1 MRILSLDTASPFP
14 SLAAGD
20 GDGAGTSHTLPQN
33 AAEGLPLAALAI
45 LAEMRMTVRDLDRVA
60 VVSGPGSFTGLR
72 AGLAFGRGLARARG
86 IPLVLVPTFAA
97 AHEAIAEPANAL
109 FILEAGRGDVHAAP
123 RTGNAV
129 LGARPPRSRS
139 SVEAEAFAHGIAVL
153 DLGLL
158 RVPLAAAAAR
168 VAARDETSALTVV
181 YGRPSAAE
189 EKAAEKTEEKRAGL
203 VAGNSGENA

>member
-20 GDGAGTSHTLPQN
+20 GDGAETSRALPQGE
-33 AAEGLPLAALAI
+33 AESLPLAVSAL
-45 LAEMRMTVRDLDRVA
+45 LADMLLTVRDLDRVA

-72 AGLAFGRGLARARG
+72 AGLAFARGLSRARG

-97 AHEAIAEPANAL
+97 AHEALPEPENAVFVL
-109 FILEAGRGDVHAAP
+109 DAGRGDVHAAA
-123 RTGNAV
+123 RAGNAAP
-129 LGARPPRSRS
+129 GAGPPRSRS
-139 SVEAEAFAHGIAVL
+139 SVEAEASARGISIL

-158 RVPLAAAAAR
+158 SLPLAAAAAR
-168 VAARDETSALTVV
+168 LAARYETSACTVA

-189 EKAAEKTEEKRAGL
+189 EKRAGL
-203 VAGNSGENA
+203 LAGDPRENA